1 MSNKNRKIIENIISR
16 TKIYIVIIAILMVA
30 LAIYDVRT
38 IIPCAIIFGMI
49 LWYSIVVDKKR
60 KAEISNHIHE
70 LIVDVDSTAKN
81 TLINSPFPLIIME
94 TDGNIIWK
102 SSKFIDEFYEV
113 DINSYLDDII
123 KEVKLEIENSE
134 KTKGRQILKHMKIGQ
149 KTYKILGQY
158 VVSKKDTYMMTLY
171 FMDNTEMIDLLNKYN
186 NCQTCIGI
194 VMIDNYEETMQRIPA
209 EEKPQAVATL
219 EKTLYNWAKLTG
231 GLMVKAERDTFVYIF
246 EQEYLSQIESSKF
259 SILDTVK
266 ELKIGLRQQLTVSI
280 AISNEGET
288 NYQKYKSALSAMDIA
303 LGRGGDQAV
312 IRENGKYVFY
322 GGRTQEIEKRTK
334 VKARIIAQALTE
346 LITAA
351 SNVIIMGHTNGD
363 MDSIG
368 SSLGMYRLAKEL
380 GKQANIV
387 YDSTSQALESF
398 LLEMQKNEEYEGVLI
413 GKQEAISKIGTD
425 TLLIIV
431 DTHKKDYVEAPEL
444 LNMTQKIVV
453 IDHHRKST
461 EFIENVILT
470 FHEVY
475 ASSASELVT
484 EILQYTDKRIEL
496 KEIEIES
503 LYAGIMVDTKN
514 FTFKTGVRTFEA
526 AAYLRKCGVDIIKV
540 KKWFQSNLE
549 TYHTISDIINNAEI
563 INDTIGI
570 ATYDV
575 QSKDTNLVCAKV
587 ADELLTISNI
597 TASFALGNLGDK
609 ICISGRSIG
618 DINVQV
624 ILEKLGGGGHITLA
638 GAQMEGVTLEQAKQE
653 LISRIN
659 EYFAEIG

>member
-219 EKTLYNWAKLTG
+219 EKINRWT
-231 GLMVKAERDTFVYIF
+231 
-246 EQEYLSQIESSKF
+246 
-259 SILDTVK
+259 
-266 ELKIGLRQQLTVSI
+266 
-280 AISNEGET
+280 
-288 NYQKYKSALSAMDIA
+288 
-303 LGRGGDQAV
+303 
-312 IRENGKYVFY
+312 NGKS
-322 GGRTQEIEKRTK
+322 RKRH
-334 VKARIIAQALTE
+334 IC
-346 LITAA
+346 
-351 SNVIIMGHTNGD
+351 
-363 MDSIG
+363 
-368 SSLGMYRLAKEL
+368 
-380 GKQANIV
+380 
-387 YDSTSQALESF
+387 
-398 LLEMQKNEEYEGVLI
+398 
-413 GKQEAISKIGTD
+413 
-425 TLLIIV
+425 
-431 DTHKKDYVEAPEL
+431 
-444 LNMTQKIVV
+444 
-453 IDHHRKST
+453 
-461 EFIENVILT
+461 
-470 FHEVY
+470 
-475 ASSASELVT
+475 
-484 EILQYTDKRIEL
+484 
-496 KEIEIES
+496 
-503 LYAGIMVDTKN
+503 LY
-514 FTFKTGVRTFEA
+514 F
-526 AAYLRKCGVDIIKV
+526 
-540 KKWFQSNLE
+540 
-549 TYHTISDIINNAEI
+549 
-563 INDTIGI
+563 
-570 ATYDV
+570 
-575 QSKDTNLVCAKV
+575 
-587 ADELLTISNI
+587 
-597 TASFALGNLGDK
+597 
-609 ICISGRSIG
+609 
-618 DINVQV
+618 
-624 ILEKLGGGGHITLA
+624 
-638 GAQMEGVTLEQAKQE
+638 
-653 LISRIN
+653 
-659 EYFAEIG
+659 

>member
-1 MSNKNRKIIENIISR
+1 
-16 TKIYIVIIAILMVA
+16 
-30 LAIYDVRT
+30 
-38 IIPCAIIFGMI
+38 
-49 LWYSIVVDKKR
+49 
-60 KAEISNHIHE
+60 
-70 LIVDVDSTAKN
+70 
-81 TLINSPFPLIIME
+81 
-94 TDGNIIWK
+94 
-102 SSKFIDEFYEV
+102 
-113 DINSYLDDII
+113 
-123 KEVKLEIENSE
+123 
-134 KTKGRQILKHMKIGQ
+134 
-149 KTYKILGQY
+149 
-158 VVSKKDTYMMTLY
+158 
-171 FMDNTEMIDLLNKYN
+171 
-186 NCQTCIGI
+186 
-194 VMIDNYEETMQRIPA
+194 
-209 EEKPQAVATL
+209 
-219 EKTLYNWAKLTG
+219 
-231 GLMVKAERDTFVYIF
+231 MVKAERDTFVYIF

-659 EYFAEIG
+659 EYFAEVG